1 VSRLF
6 PERLQIRL
14 SPTEISLGDR
24 KIPCDASLQAL
35 QALELRRASVSVIL
49 SNAFVRYALVPW
61 SDALSGQA
69 EEAVYVRHHFLRV
82 HGERAKGWTFR
93 ASPAPARAPRLCSAI
108 DTSLLEQIKAC
119 FKRQR
124 ALLTSIQ
131 PALMAVFNRCR
142 GEIPAG
148 GAWLALVEPDR
159 ACIGLHAKGN
169 WQAVSNG
176 KMSARGEWLP
186 LLELERH
193 RLAGEA
199 PDLVLLHSDETV
211 PAEAPGWKVERLAA

>member
-1 VSRLF
+1 MSRLF
-6 PERLQIRL
+6 PERLTLRL
-14 SPTEISLGDR
+14 SPTEISLGER

-35 QALELRRASVSVIL
+35 QALELGRASVNVIL
-49 SNAFVRYALVPW
+49 SNALVRYALVPW
-61 SDALSGQA
+61 SDALSGEA
-69 EEAVYVRHHFLRV
+69 EEAAYVRHHFLRV

-108 DTSLLEQIKAC
+108 DTALLEGLKRS
-119 FKRQR
+119 FKR
-124 ALLTSIQ
+124 LVSVQ

-148 GAWLALVEPDR
+148 GAWLALVEPER
-159 ACIGLHAKGN
+159 ACIGLHAKGG

-176 KMSARGEWLP
+176 KISAGGEWLA

-193 RLAGEA
+193 RLAGDA
-199 PDLVLLHSDETV
+199 PDLVLLHSDETL